1 MYKPSFQKREVLVF
15 RQFQRKGYSLFA
27 CLGRE
32 VVISV
37 LSVATL
43 SSTKA
48 AGISDETWRVDSTGF
63 AHEVRLADVGI
74 TGSRAPLTKGRA
86 ARMVTVL
93 SREDIAQAP
102 VQSVND
108 LLKYA
113 VGVDVRQRG
122 ALGSQTDISI
132 RGGTQEQI
140 TILLNGINIC
150 DPQTGHNVLDLPIQ
164 LDEIVRIEV
173 LEGPAGRVYGTSS
186 LVGAVN
192 IVTHPE
198 AETSAD
204 VTLEGGSFGYAAV
217 GGRANAKSGQW
228 NNQLSAGYR
237 RSDGYSRSRAG
248 SLNTDYEGGKAF
260 YQGAYDDEQVHVAW
274 HAGIAAKGWGSS
286 TFYATPRWQADDQY
300 EHTTKL
306 FTAVQAST
314 KQGVVHLQPSL
325 YWNQHRDRYEG
336 YRGQPDVMKYNY
348 NRCNV
353 YGLSLNSYFDSPIG
367 RTAFGAELRNEDLV
381 SGNLGE
387 PLSRQQHIGGTD
399 RYYTLGVNRTNI
411 SAHLEHNVL
420 LDRLTLSAGFVA
432 AKSSW
437 SCQDMKV
444 YPGVDVSY
452 TVLQRREASAT
463 AGQSLEA
470 LPTTISQSLEASPT
484 TISQSLEASPTTGQS
499 LEALPTTISQS
510 LEASPTTGQNLEA
523 LPTAAS
529 QSLEAS
535 STTVQSLEASPTTVQ
550 SLEASP
556 TTYTLKVFAG
566 WNTSLRLPSFTE
578 MYYKLQ
584 GYAADPHLK
593 PEEMQAL
600 EAGVMFNV
608 QGTTFTAPLMQAKAT
623 LFHHHGRNMIDWIM
637 DTRDGDA
644 AVWQSVNHTRLNT
657 NGLEV
662 STLFNIPLRHA
673 GGPSSAARPL
683 SLALSYNYMHQDK
696 VADEGIVSQYALE
709 YLRHKF
715 VATLQVPVWRQLD
728 ARLGFRWQDREGS
741 YTTFDGQVRPYRPFA
756 LADARLQWA
765 VRRCTVYAEVNNLL
779 NNRRY
784 VDYGNVPQPGTWVVV
799 GTKLH
804 LLY

>member
-63 AHEVRLADVGI
+63 AHEVRLAEVGI
-74 TGSRAPLTKGRA
+74 TGSRAPLTKSQA

-150 DPQTGHNVLDLPIQ
+150 DPQTGHNVLDLPVQ
-164 LDEIVRIEV
+164 LSEIVRIEV

-186 LVGAVN
+186 LVGAIN
-192 IVTHPE
+192 IVTHPD

-204 VTLEGGSFGYAAV
+204 VTLEGGSFGYAAA
-217 GGRANAKSGQW
+217 GGRTNVKSGRW
-228 NNQLSAGYR
+228 NNQLSAAYR
-237 RSDGYSRSRAG
+237 RSDGYSRSKAG
-248 SLNTDYEGGKAF
+248 SLNTDYEGEKAF

-300 EHTTKL
+300 EQTTKL
-306 FTAVQAST
+306 FTALQATT
-314 KQGVVHLQPSL
+314 KQGFLHLQPSL

-336 YRGQPDVMKYNY
+336 YRGKPDVMKYNY

-353 YGLSLNSYFDSPIG
+353 YGLSLNSYFDTPLG
-367 RTAFGAELRNEDLV
+367 RTAIGAELRNEDLA
-381 SGNLGE
+381 SCNLGE
-387 PLSRQQHIGGTD
+387 PLSRQQHISGTD
-399 RYYTLGVNRTNI
+399 RDYTLGVNRTNI

-420 LDRLTLSAGFVA
+420 LERLTLSAGFVA

-437 SCQDMKV
+437 SNQDMRV
-444 YPGVDVSY
+444 YPGIDVSY
-452 TVLQRREASAT
+452 SIPLT
-463 AGQSLEA
+463 SLK
-470 LPTTISQSLEASPT
+470 L
-484 TISQSLEASPTTGQS
+484 
-499 LEALPTTISQS
+499 
-510 LEASPTTGQNLEA
+510 
-523 LPTAAS
+523 
-529 QSLEAS
+529 
-535 STTVQSLEASPTTVQ
+535 
-550 SLEASP
+550 
-556 TTYTLKVFAG
+556 FAG
-566 WNTSLRLPSFTE
+566 WNSSLRLPSFTE

-593 PEEMQAL
+593 PEEMQAVEIGAQL
-600 EAGVMFNV
+600 SSPCV
-608 QGTTFTAPLMQAKAT
+608 QAKAT

-637 DTRDGDA
+637 DTREGDA
-644 AVWQSVNHTRLNT
+644 AVWQSVNHTRLNA

-662 STLFNIPLRHA
+662 STLFTIPLRHT
-673 GGPSSAARPL
+673 GDPSSAARPL
-683 SLALSYNYMHQDK
+683 SFSLSYNYMYQDK
-696 VADEGIVSQYALE
+696 VAEEGIVSQYALE

-715 VATLQVPVWRQLD
+715 VAILQVPLWQKLD
-728 ARLGFRWQDREGS
+728 ARFGFRWQDREGS
-741 YTTFDGQVRPYRPFA
+741 YTTFDGQVKPYRPFA
-756 LADARLQWA
+756 LTDARLQW
-765 VRRCTVYAEVNNLL
+765 RGHRCIVYAEVNNLL
-779 NNRRY
+779 NNRSY
-784 VDYGNVPQPGTWVVV
+784 VDYGNVPQPGTWFVV
-799 GTKLH
+799 GTSLKL
-804 LLY
+804 LPRRIAQ